1 MLYRIIK
8 IILKYEEV
16 KKKKMKKFNYKTP
29 DHRMYCT
36 VHSILNYLTFYVFS
50 FLFVNRFVKIFTNKL
65 YVREV
70 RDSLIYNKISQMTNV
85 LWRLHSKT
93 NLLFYCNCH
102 NMPLI
107 DQWKSIAF
115 IVHKYILFVN
125 CSSLSQQQK
134 FMIWYF
140 EI

>member
-1 MLYRIIK
+1 MKKL
-8 IILKYEEV
+8 
-16 KKKKMKKFNYKTP
+16 KKKKWRSSTTKLQTIG
-29 DHRMYCT
+29 CT
-36 VHSILNYLTFYVFS
+36 VLYSILHYLTFYVFS

-70 RDSLIYNKISQMTNV
+70 RDSLFYNKISQMTNV
-85 LWRLHSKT
+85 CDGCILKLI
-93 NLLFYCNCH
+93 NFYGNCH
-102 NMPLI
+102 NELLI
-107 DQWKSIAF
+107 DQWKSTAF
-115 IVHKYILFVN
+115 IVHKYILFAN

>member
-85 LWRLHSKT
+85 CDGCILKLIY
-93 NLLFYCNCH
+93 FYCNCH
-102 NMPLI
+102 NEPLI
-107 DQWKSIAF
+107 DQWKSTAF
-115 IVHKYILFVN
+115 IVHKYILFVY
-125 CSSLSQQQK
+125 CSSLSQQKK